1 MVQYF
6 CPYSGCCNPAIF
18 FKKDLTYFKAV
29 LWNLFLL
36 SHVKLN
42 SVLLFTYYFCL
53 FLIWFDHYTAV
64 PPFWKWVPGIK
75 THYDH
80 VFFFFIIQSIS
91 VFQHLTMPLCK
102 NLRPKR
108 IRLKLFF
115 HILFLV
121 YFGKVCISLH
131 SKIILWQNAKKGK
144 TEMTKLQKKRLKA
157 TVLHPCYCVGCL
169 FIKGKLNEETNPTKP
184 ITPCV
189 SPALKCSSCLETG
202 RTSVF
207 TFLHL
212 YVKASE
218 KLYGIFC

>member
-1 MVQYF
+1 MKVVQYF

-102 NLRPKR
+102 NVRPKR

-131 SKIILWQNAKKGK
+131 SKIIL
-144 TEMTKLQKKRLKA
+144 
-157 TVLHPCYCVGCL
+157 
-169 FIKGKLNEETNPTKP
+169 
-184 ITPCV
+184 
-189 SPALKCSSCLETG
+189 
-202 RTSVF
+202 
-207 TFLHL
+207 
-212 YVKASE
+212 
-218 KLYGIFC
+218 